1 MATLSTY
8 CLTVAGHIRQWETDT
23 NGATAI
29 EYAIIA
35 GGIAGAIIVTVAAL
49 GTKVT
54 ALYQSVAAVL

>member
-1 MATLSTY
+1 MSRLSV
-8 CLTVAGHIRQWETDT
+8 CRFVGHSKHFAADDS
-23 NGATAI
+23 GATAI

-54 ALYQSVAAVL
+54 SLYDSVAAVLS